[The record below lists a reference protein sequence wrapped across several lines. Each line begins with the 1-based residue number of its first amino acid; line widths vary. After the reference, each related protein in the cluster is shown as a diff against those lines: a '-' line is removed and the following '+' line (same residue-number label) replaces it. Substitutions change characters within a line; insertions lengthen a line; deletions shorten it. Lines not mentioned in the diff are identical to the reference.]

1 MSTSETSN
9 VFNLR
14 SKILWSIKSKHL
26 EKSAKKIRA
35 TLFPRSFASYIACRR
50 LSKAL
55 VVECPFHAYYRT
67 SILLS
72 NSGSNFVMVK
82 PSIILAQGASKR
94 DRS

>member
-1 MSTSETSN
+1 MVN
-9 VFNLR
+9 Q
-14 SKILWSIKSKHL
+14 IKAFRKVGKEDSGYF
-26 EKSAKKIRA
+26 
-35 TLFPRSFASYIACRR
+35 FPRSFASYIACRR